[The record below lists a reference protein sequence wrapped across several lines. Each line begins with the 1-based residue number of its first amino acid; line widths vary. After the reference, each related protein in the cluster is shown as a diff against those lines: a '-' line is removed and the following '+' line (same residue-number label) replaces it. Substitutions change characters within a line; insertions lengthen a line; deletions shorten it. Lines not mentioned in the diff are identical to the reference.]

1 MTAQLQTYTQQEPSA
16 EDVENCRRWAVKIVN
31 SLNHKQVSGQIVT
44 LMLANMKLTAEVNDH
59 RQARGFEL
67 LPTYKP

>member
-1 MTAQLQTYTQQEPSA
+1 MTAQLQTYTQQEPSD
-16 EDVENCRRWAVKIVN
+16 EDVEAAKKWAVKIVN

-44 LMLANMKLTAEVNDH
+44 LMLENMKLTAEVNDH
-59 RQARGFEL
+59 RQARGFEP